1 MRDSNTRES
10 PTPNRERGKKV
21 LKFRQ
26 DMTIFKTLIMNEVFT
41 MDDYK
46 SELSSIR
53 LEIQKIDYLP
63 PMPSIAQEIL
73 TAANDASSGMED
85 IAAII
90 QKDPGLAARI
100 VGVANS
106 AYFGYPRRI
115 DTLEDA
121 IIKILGLDL
130 VMGFALSIA
139 MSGVFDPEKC
149 PGFNINR
156 YWCSAMLTAE
166 LSKGIGPLVK
176 NKNQLKPELLHLFG
190 LLHNIGI
197 LVLADRFPNIMS
209 ELFKN
214 AAEDKQKPLIE
225 YERETIDFNHHEA
238 GSWLA
243 HKWHLPEPLINVILH
258 MHETDYHGDD
268 EIAVHIVGICSRI
281 SRQWLLET
289 DYCPSMEFAQLEKL
303 GLDMHKIEKFI
314 DRTRHK
320 LDEIKGLVAEMTGRP
335 NGSF

>member
-1 MRDSNTRES
+1 
-10 PTPNRERGKKV
+10 
-21 LKFRQ
+21 
-26 DMTIFKTLIMNEVFT
+26 MNEVST

-46 SELSSIR
+46 PELSNIR

-73 TAANDASSGMED
+73 TAANDASSGIDD

-106 AYFGYPRRI
+106 AYFGYPRKI

-121 IIKILGLDL
+121 IINILGLDL

-166 LSKGIGPLVK
+166 LSKGISPLVEK
-176 NKNQLKPELLHLFG
+176 KHQLKPEQLHLFG

-209 ELFKN
+209 ELFEN
-214 AAEDKQKPLIE
+214 AAKDKRKQLIE

-243 HKWHLPEPLINVILH
+243 HKWHLPQPLINVILH
-258 MHETDYHGDD
+258 MHETEYHGDD
-268 EIAVHIVGICSRI
+268 EVAVHMVGICSRI

-289 DYCPSMEFAQLEKL
+289 DYCPSQELEQLEKL
-303 GLDMHKIEKFI
+303 GLDMNKIEKFL
-314 DRTRHK
+314 DKTRHK
-320 LDEIKGLVAEMTGRP
+320 LGEIKQLVSEMTGKP
-335 NGSF
+335 NANF